1 MHAPIDLQMPTPC
14 PSSRAKSAT
23 APLDAAARARLAVLP
38 GSADSSGSE
47 HEPAA
52 ALSSLVNEYLLA
64 GADDDDATVPS
75 SAALQLAEEGSD
87 AEDDE
92 HSSGGRGGSSSAAA
106 VVVEEIKGVLDAAG
120 SGDDLR
126 RRRIFADVVEAM
138 RGLEDVRA
146 ERSAFRRAV
155 MSRLRECGH
164 DAGLCKARWDKTS
177 TMAAGS
183 YEYIDVVD
191 AAAAP
196 DAPETAR
203 YIVDVGFAR
212 EFEVAR
218 PTEHYEAVRAAL
230 PEVLVATPG
239 DVRKVV
245 RAASAAVRRSL
256 KRRGLSVPPWRK
268 RKFMLAKWLGPYR
281 RTVNA
286 VPASAGTAVTG
297 GGGNG
302 GASGAVCRTVLGFVA
317 PPLIMASPALSGIDV
332 HW

>member
-1 MHAPIDLQMPTPC
+1 MPTPC
-14 PSSRAKSAT
+14 SSSRAKRAT

-52 ALSSLVNEYLLA
+52 ALSSLVNEYLLQ
-64 GADDDDATVPS
+64 GADDATVPS
-75 SAALQLAEEGSD
+75 SAAVLQLAEEGSD

-92 HSSGGRGGSSSAAA
+92 HSSGRGSNGSAAA
-106 VVVEEIKGVLDAAG
+106 VAEVVEEIKGVLDAAG
-120 SGDDLR
+120 RSGDDVR
-126 RRRIFADVVEAM
+126 RRRIFADVVDAM
-138 RGLEDVRA
+138 RGLEDVRG

-177 TMAAGS
+177 NMAAGS

-191 AAAAP
+191 AAAA
-196 DAPETAR
+196 APETAR

-286 VPASAGTAVTG
+286 VPASAGTAVAG
-297 GGGNG
+297 GGA
-302 GASGAVCRTVLGFVA
+302 GASAVCRTVLGFA
-317 PPLIMASPALSGIDV
+317 PPPRIMTSPALWGIDV
-332 HW
+332 PW